1 MTVVSGGGLVSKR
14 VEFNAFACWLRRA
27 TLLVVGVCLP
37 ASALRAGPGTVRTD
51 PPTKTGSPT
60 KSTTH
65 ETKKG
70 ASRSSSKGATGR
82 TSHGASKSK
91 AAKPS
96 QNSHT
101 RDDLR
106 RSAMRPEPQRVQE
119 IQTALIQAGE
129 LHQEPTGTW
138 DEATRDAMKR
148 YQERHRFSVT
158 GLPDSKSLMEMG
170 LGPHPLP
177 PDVATSAASNT
188 NLGAPV
194 PSASLSGP
202 ESEDRPSNAE
212 TPRPH
217 P

>member
-1 MTVVSGGGLVSKR
+1 MTVVSGGGLVSKG
-14 VEFNAFACWLRRA
+14 VEFNVLARWLRRA
-27 TLLVVGVCLP
+27 TLLVAGVCVP

-51 PPTKTGSPT
+51 PPAKAGSSI

-65 ETKKG
+65 GTKKG
-70 ASRSSSKGATGR
+70 VSRSSAKSAAGR

-91 AAKPS
+91 PAKPS
-96 QNSHT
+96 QNSHN
-101 RDDLR
+101 RDEFR

-129 LHQEPTGTW
+129 FHGEPTGTW

-148 YQERHRFSVT
+148 YQERHGFSVT

-177 PDVATSAASNT
+177 PDVATSAVSST
-188 NLGAPV
+188 NLGPPI
-194 PSASLSGP
+194 PSSSLSGP
-202 ESEDRPSNAE
+202 ESEDRPSNAD
-212 TPRPH
+212 TPRPQ